1 MKKLKLFG
9 TVVLAASLLFAGCAN
24 GSDPTPEVP
33 PVVED
38 NNNEDNN
45 GENNNG
51 ENQNGDDENNNGD
64 DQNGDDENNNGENQ
78 TGEETTPSEDAY
90 TITFSDTANSS
101 TYADGVYT
109 ITVVNANDSEW
120 GNQIFIKNPNAVAE
134 IAAGDKIHTTIT
146 LESDKDI
153 GTMFVKNQFNGGSY
167 SGIDIQKALP
177 ANTATVFD
185 IYGTV
190 ANDYDE
196 SSSIVLA
203 LRGNAA
209 DTVLKISAISVEKLS
224 DYAITS
230 VILTAAS
237 NSVAAGESTTLTAK
251 DQFGFVIADAE
262 FEITSENPVSA
273 ISGNVL
279 TAGDSAEEIT
289 VVAKKDEIT
298 SDPITIIITVEK
310 DYAKYWN
317 TATITGGDVAP
328 ADYFSIWTDQNWC
341 GSFVALSNM
350 SATEDS
356 VSLTQTV
363 TGACWFGTQIWY
375 GLSTVSNMSFKV
387 TSTVSGDITVNA
399 GSGNQ
404 VYTLEAGVEKEF
416 SFENATGKL
425 AIQLG
430 NEAAGTQLGDC
441 TFTISDFSVIPVTD
455 AE

>member
-375 GLSTVSNMSFKV
+375 GLSTASNMSFKV